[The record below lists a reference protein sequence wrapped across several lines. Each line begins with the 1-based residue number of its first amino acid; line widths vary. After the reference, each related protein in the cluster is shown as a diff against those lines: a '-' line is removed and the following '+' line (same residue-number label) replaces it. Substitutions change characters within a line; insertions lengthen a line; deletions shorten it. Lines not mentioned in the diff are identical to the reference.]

1 MTSAGPNPENDARI
15 PSKVAEGVQRV
26 LAALR
31 RSTTAQGVLLVDGE
45 GQVVAE
51 AGRGPEERLGE
62 VLPVLSDEVGV
73 TQRLEEGWAGEP
85 VISLHYYEGSSGQI
99 YAAAGGDFPYL
110 LVVLT
115 KRHGLPPSG
124 VTWLFVR
131 RALQELRALLRSSRM
146 EPEIGEVLG
155 VVEAER
161 RQG

>member
-1 MTSAGPNPENDARI
+1 MTTARSSPGSGTRI
-15 PSKVAEGVQRV
+15 PSEVAEGVQRV

-31 RSTTAQGVLLVDGE
+31 RSTTAQGVLLIDGE

-51 AGRGPEERLGE
+51 AGRGPEERLGGL
-62 VLPVLSDEVGV
+62 LPVLADEVGV
-73 TQRLEEGWAGEP
+73 TRRLGGGWAGDP
-85 VISLHYYEGSSGQI
+85 VFSLHYYEGSGGQI

-110 LVVLT
+110 LVVFT
-115 KRHGLPPSG
+115 ARQGLPPSG

-131 RALQELRALLRSSRM
+131 RALQELRALLRPSRV

-155 VVEAER
+155 VVEAGR